1 MNPGMTELTDG
12 ALVESALA
20 SDQEAFAF
28 LYRRFY
34 PRLVRLIVRKS
45 GDRALA
51 EDVAQETLLR
61 ALDKLETFDISRPL
75 WPWLKT
81 IATNLMVDSGRKRSR
96 EVAWEPDDDTVPA
109 KEMPGCEDG
118 MVLAEVLR
126 NLPDRQRVAVSLRYL
141 QDWESSEAASF
152 LGLTIPAFEQLLFR
166 ARKRLR
172 VEYSRIAQ
180 GAFGLAALP
189 LRWLRKEAARAA
201 TQFPGARR
209 AVEVT
214 SQLGPVTWAQAA
226 AGGLVLLTAI
236 PAATPGMPG
245 ARPETAAIAV
255 RPADGDAPAR
265 TAHASTGGGQ
275 DGGKRSGA
283 AGAAVA
289 APPAALDPREGA
301 PDERSNPV
309 KDFTEPNHNVRQPED
324 ARIFSV
330 AHAPRKSD
338 DGRRRIFAA
347 GTTACRFSTCPRV
360 LFMSADRGRTWRR
373 LPAEGFGGGSL
384 VIPPGSDGTRIFSMS
399 PTGLQASYDGG
410 RTFVI
415 AALTGA
421 APATGSVAVSPQFH
435 RGDPTMLIGAQTL
448 LRYDDGSRMIQPEP
462 ATTLNGPFEP
472 VFSPSYPTDPR
483 FLMGGLR
490 MDKGVLRSTVFSC
503 TRSLCT
509 WYPLKKDNGIP
520 KLRLRHDYAE
530 SGIALAFTER
540 HLYRSDDV
548 WSFEVVPTPWT
559 EESSL
564 RDVALVDGTE
574 TMFAAVLGVPP
585 GADEGLY
592 RSDDSGETWTQVR
605 SPLFREGI
613 TSIAWDEA
621 AIVVTL
627 PDAGL
632 ACSSD
637 GGITW
642 SRRCRA

>member
-20 SDQEAFAF
+20 ADQEAFGS

-61 ALDKLETFDISRPL
+61 ALHKLDTFDSSRPL

-96 EVAWEPDDDTVPA
+96 EVAWEPDDATVPA
-109 KEMPGCEDG
+109 SEMPACEDG
-118 MVLAEVLR
+118 MLLAQVLQ

-180 GAFGLAALP
+180 GACGLAALP
-189 LRWLRKEAARAA
+189 LRWLRHEATRFARL
-201 TQFPGARR
+201 PGARR
-209 AVEVT
+209 VVEVT

-226 AGGLVLLTAI
+226 AGGLVLLTAV
-236 PAATPGMPG
+236 PAVAPPVPGLRPGTPP
-245 ARPETAAIAV
+245 IAV
-255 RPADGDAPAR
+255 RAGGHEAAATDRSAGDAGR
-265 TAHASTGGGQ
+265 GR
-275 DGGKRSGA
+275 GKGE
-283 AGAAVA
+283 
-289 APPAALDPREGA
+289 APPAADGAVAAAPTPQGSGREPA
-301 PDERSNPV
+301 RPADAV
-309 KDFTEPNHNVRQPED
+309 KDFTEPNHDVRQPED
-324 ARIFSV
+324 AQIISV
-330 AHAPRKSD
+330 AHARSGPRGEK
-338 DGRRRIFAA
+338 RVFAA
-347 GTTACRFSTCPRV
+347 GLTACRFHTCPRV
-360 LFMSADRGRTWRR
+360 LFRSADGGRTWRR
-373 LPAEGFGGGSL
+373 LPGKGFAGSSL
-384 VIPPGSDGTRIFSMS
+384 VIPPGSDGTKIFAMS
-399 PTGLQASYDGG
+399 PAGLQASYDGG
-410 RTFVI
+410 RTFVM

-421 APATGSVAVSPQFH
+421 APATGSVAVSPAFDK
-435 RGDPTMLIGAQTL
+435 GDPTILIGAQTL
-448 LRYDDGSRMIQPEP
+448 LRYDDARGVVQPEP

-472 VFSPSYPTDPR
+472 VFAPSYPADPR

-490 MDKGVLRSTVFSC
+490 LDKGVLRSTVFSC
-503 TRSLCT
+503 RSSMCT

-520 KLRLRHDYAE
+520 KVRLRHDYAE
-530 SGIALAFTER
+530 SEVAFAFTEG

-548 WSFEVVPTPWT
+548 WSFQVVPTPWS

-564 RDVALVDGTE
+564 RDVTLVDRTR

-592 RSDDSGETWTQVR
+592 RSDDSGRTWAPVR
-605 SPLFREGI
+605 SPLFRDGV
-613 TSIAWDEA
+613 TSVTWSRGSMF
-621 AIVVTL
+621 VTL

-637 GGITW
+637 GGATW
-642 SRRCRA
+642 ARRC